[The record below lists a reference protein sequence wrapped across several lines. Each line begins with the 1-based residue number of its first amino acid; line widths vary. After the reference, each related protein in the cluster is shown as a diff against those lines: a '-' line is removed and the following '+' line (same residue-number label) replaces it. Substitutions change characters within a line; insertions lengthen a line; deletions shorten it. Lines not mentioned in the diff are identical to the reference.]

1 MSGVFLSEVAV
12 DQNIIN
18 VHSAKNIQVV
28 SQSIIDVVLKC
39 HGARPDRPRQAITCG
54 ARQSRAALLAWRAT

>member
-1 MSGVFLSEVAV
+1 MIHAERSDFSVTGDVNYKDLL
-12 DQNIIN
+12 
-18 VHSAKNIQVV
+18 HLPQVL
-28 SQSIIDVVLKC
+28 DFC